1 MLKVEEERLYSPQL
15 EQGIEGCPLGVVSV
29 CPIMAPQSGIAHIEF
44 TTV

>member
-15 EQGIEGCPLGVVSV
+15 VQATEVCPLGVVAV
-29 CPIMAPQSGIAHIEF
+29 CPNMAPQSGIAHIEF